1 MPVKSKEGKFLGLFD
16 RTKKIQVA
24 RLNTFG
30 CIPRGLPRIRHTGE
44 SRYPENPTGFRV
56 KHGMTV

>member
-24 RLNTFG
+24 RLNGLNVILEEVFLRFLSEEVG
-30 CIPRGLPRIRHTGE
+30 CLFHGLKNLLFKGAH
-44 SRYPENPTGFRV
+44 
-56 KHGMTV
+56 